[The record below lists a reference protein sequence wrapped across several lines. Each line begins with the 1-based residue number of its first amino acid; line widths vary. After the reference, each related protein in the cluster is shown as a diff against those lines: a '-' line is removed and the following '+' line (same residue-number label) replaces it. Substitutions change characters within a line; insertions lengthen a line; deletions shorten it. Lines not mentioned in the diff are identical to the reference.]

1 MEQRRRRRT
10 LARKA
15 GTGTNTTAAP
25 GAEPVLTTVVE
36 KTPTIER
43 PPMRTSMR
51 EDDLARA
58 AERTREILGDDS
70 MLTTGEDKF
79 HVDESVIPDGWT
91 YEWKRNTVY
100 NKEDPQYRTIIDRGG
115 WTNVP
120 TARHPELMPP
130 GSPDAFIH
138 LDGLML
144 MERPKEI
151 TDKVRARDLQA
162 ARNQVR
168 AKEEQLASAPP
179 GTFERGTH
187 PGAPVRVGKG
197 YSPVDIPRD

>member
-1 MEQRRRRRT
+1 METRRRRRT
-10 LARKA
+10 IARK
-15 GTGTNTTAAP
+15 GGTTATTAP
-25 GAEPVLTTVVE
+25 GAEPVLETVVH

-43 PPMRTSMR
+43 PPMRSDLR
-51 EDDLARA
+51 ADDLERARARA
-58 AERTREILGDDS
+58 AEILGDDS
-70 MLTTGEDKF
+70 MLTTGEDKY
-79 HVDESVIPDGWT
+79 HVDPSVIPDGWT

-120 TARHPELMPP
+120 TERHPELMPP

-151 TDKVRARDLQA
+151 TDKVRARDLMA

-197 YSPVDIPRD
+197 YSPVEIPRD